1 VPGIHSKLAQPGFV
15 DISHLILHIH
25 TAIYTL
31 PYIHCIY
38 TLHIYTAYT
47 NCIYTAYIHC
57 IYMGFIVGNYMHSI
71 KTTPRMQIYIATPRM
86 QNIHCIY
93 TGFTVKEFEGKI
105 GICTRFI

>member
-1 VPGIHSKLAQPGFV
+1 
-15 DISHLILHIH
+15 
-25 TAIYTL
+25 
-31 PYIHCIY
+31 
-38 TLHIYTAYT
+38 
-47 NCIYTAYIHC
+47 
-57 IYMGFIVGNYMHSI
+57 MGFIVGNYMHSI